1 MLAGKQEWDEG
12 SCFLP
17 FAGTCPRQILV
28 ICRINRLPLSLCP
41 AAETSSHFTAGVV
54 VSVVGVPGRGL
65 PGGHNCLLQLQW
77 KYRAGRLKTPFQDNI
92 HIFSCRYLNCCS
104 PVGAPCYHLPN
115 SQCPSTME
123 DPTELGCS
131 QPLCSCSGCK
141 SNPLP
146 GLPTQQGPSD
156 PGEPGQQG
164 EGTGC
169 EPRAR
174 SHTSFPG
181 AFGRSQISKARC
193 MW

>member
-1 MLAGKQEWDEG
+1 MYPKLATTGTILTAPFLSNQNPPWPAEQSWVFLTCPLPLTLAGKQEWDEG

-54 VSVVGVPGRGL
+54 VSLVGVPGRGL
-65 PGGHNCLLQLQW
+65 PGGHNCLLQFQW

-104 PVGAPCYHLPN
+104 PVGASCYHLPN

-131 QPLCSCSGCK
+131 RLLCSCSG
-141 SNPLP
+141 
-146 GLPTQQGPSD
+146 
-156 PGEPGQQG
+156 
-164 EGTGC
+164 
-169 EPRAR
+169 
-174 SHTSFPG
+174 
-181 AFGRSQISKARC
+181 
-193 MW
+193 